1 MTAVRAAVGVLA
13 LLILTACAAEQLS
26 SGSSA
31 PAATP
36 RDSSMPGRWILSTP
50 NAPSCGLEFV
60 GTPGSRAGKVAP
72 DGGCPSSFYMSRRW
86 AMEGDALTITD
97 GESRPLAQFKSNG
110 TLFEGR
116 STAGMPLT
124 LAR

>member
-1 MTAVRAAVGVLA
+1 MIAVRAAVGVLA
-13 LLILTACAAEQLS
+13 LLILTACAADQLS
-26 SGSSA
+26 LGSSVPA
-31 PAATP
+31 PTP
-36 RDSSMPGRWILSTP
+36 RDPSMPGRWVLSTP

-60 GTPGSRAGKVAP
+60 GAPGSRAGKVAP

-97 GESRPLAQFKSNG
+97 AESRPLALFKSNG
-110 TLFEGR
+110 ALFEGQ
-116 STAGMPLT
+116 STTGMPVT

>member
-1 MTAVRAAVGVLA
+1 MIAVRAAVGVLA
-13 LLILTACAAEQLS
+13 LLMLTACAAEQLS
-26 SGSSA
+26 LGSSA
-31 PAATP
+31 PAP

-50 NAPSCGLEFV
+50 DAPSCGLEFV

-97 GESRPLAQFKSNG
+97 DESRPLAQFKSNG
-110 TLFEGR
+110 ALFEGR
-116 STAGMPLT
+116 STAGLPVTLT
-124 LAR
+124 R

>member
-1 MTAVRAAVGVLA
+1 MIAVRAAVGVLA
-13 LLILTACAAEQLS
+13 LLTLTACAAEQLS
-26 SGSSA
+26 LGSST
-31 PAATP
+31 PAP

-60 GTPGSRAGKVAP
+60 GAPGSRAGKVAP
-72 DGGCPSSFYMSRRW
+72 DGGCPSLFYMSRRW

-97 GESRPLAQFKSNG
+97 GESRPLAQLKSNG
-110 TLFEGR
+110 ALFEGQ
-116 STAGMPLT
+116 STTGTPVT